1 MTEFAVWA
9 PLPERVRL
17 DVDGSLYP
25 MNRSDGG
32 WWHADV
38 DTQVDARYGFVL
50 DDDATVL
57 PDPRSPRQPDGV
69 HERSQLWQPAA
80 DGWTDDDWQGRSIEG
95 RVIYELHIGTFTPA
109 GTFDSATEKLDY
121 LVDLGVEFVE
131 LMPVN
136 AFGGTHGWGY
146 DGVGWYA
153 VHEPYGG
160 PDGLVRFVDA
170 CHRRGLGVLIDA
182 VFNHLGPSGNYLPRF
197 GPYLSSGSN
206 PWGES
211 INISG
216 EDADEVR
223 RYILDCA
230 LRWMR
235 DFHADGLRLDA
246 AHALVDTTAIH
257 ILEELS
263 GETDALAAE
272 LGRPLSLIAESDL
285 NDPRLITPRDR
296 GGYGM
301 TAQWDDDIHHA
312 IHTAVS
318 GERQGYYADFGSLE
332 TLAQTLK
339 YGYFHAGTYSSF
351 RHRRHG
357 RPLGTAT
364 IPATRLLAY
373 TVTHDQVG
381 NRAVGDRPSQT
392 LSFGQLAVK
401 AALALGSPYTAML
414 FMGEEWG
421 SSSPFQ
427 FFSSHPEPELAMAT
441 AEGRKREFAEHGWD
455 ADEIPDPQDPAT
467 FDRSKLN
474 WDEVDD
480 GDHRQVVPSDVVLDH
495 EAVMSSREFL
505 YDREQDP
512 PSAGGLHG
520 RGQPRGPRANGQ
532 PTPQGDPVH
541 VHRDE
546 PRRDR
551 GPRLHLPLARRR
563 PHVPERRGDVARRHR
578 SIVPPGASTTTVRRA
593 TTAVIRVIVV
603 KRCLRSTRLMRL
615 SKRAARSVWP
625 WSRAWSRWRRRT
637 GRNSALVRK

>member
-1 MTEFAVWA
+1 MVEFAVWA
-9 PLPERVRL
+9 PRPQMVRL
-17 DVDGSLYP
+17 DVDGTLYP
-25 MNRSDGG
+25 MDRSDDG
-32 WWHADV
+32 WWRTHVPDSAV
-38 DTQVDARYGFVL
+38 RPDARYGFAL
-50 DDDATVL
+50 DDDPTVL
-57 PDPRSPRQPDGV
+57 PDPRSPRQPEGV
-69 HERSQLWQPAA
+69 HERSQLWRPAVDA
-80 DGWTDDDWQGRSIEG
+80 WTDGDWQGRSIEG
-95 RVIYELHIGTFTPA
+95 RVIYELHVGTFTPG
-109 GTFDSATEKLDY
+109 GTFDSAIEKLDH
-121 LVDLGVEFVE
+121 LVDLGVDFIE

-211 INISG
+211 LNICG
-216 EDADEVR
+216 AGADEVR

-246 AHALVDTTAIH
+246 VHALVDTTAIH
-257 ILEELS
+257 IFEELS
-263 GETDALAAE
+263 AETDALSQE

-296 GGYGM
+296 GGLGM

-312 IHTAVS
+312 IHAAVS

-332 TLAQTLK
+332 TLAQTMK
-339 YGYFHAGTYSSF
+339 RGYFHAGTYSSF

-357 RPLGTAT
+357 RPLDTAT

-373 TVTHDQVG
+373 TLTHDQVG
-381 NRAVGDRPSQT
+381 NRAVGDRPSQN

-401 AALALGSPYTAML
+401 AALVLGSPYTAML

-427 FFSSHPEPELAMAT
+427 FFSSYPEPELAMAT

-467 FDRSKLN
+467 FERSKLN
-474 WDEVDD
+474 WDEIDDAEHGRLRRVYQQLIALRHNEPDLADPWLDHLRVDYD
-480 GDHRQVVPSDVVLDH
+480 EAQRWIVMYRGSLAVVCNLGTEAVDVPVAGEVVLAWGEP
-495 EAVMSSREFL
+495 EADLKASRLEGHSFAIL
-505 YDREQDP
+505 RK
-512 PSAGGLHG
+512 
-520 RGQPRGPRANGQ
+520 
-532 PTPQGDPVH
+532 
-541 VHRDE
+541 
-546 PRRDR
+546 
-551 GPRLHLPLARRR
+551 
-563 PHVPERRGDVARRHR
+563 R
-578 SIVPPGASTTTVRRA
+578 S
-593 TTAVIRVIVV
+593 
-603 KRCLRSTRLMRL
+603 
-615 SKRAARSVWP
+615 
-625 WSRAWSRWRRRT
+625 
-637 GRNSALVRK
+637 